1 MNAVPLDASS
11 SRASPSRLRAAHLF
25 TLVALYVAQGLPYG
39 FATTFLPIEL
49 AHRADFSYAKT
60 SAFHLAALPW
70 FLKLIWAPS
79 ADARYSARLG
89 RRRSWILPAQALLA
103 VTAFA
108 ATGLDLQGPL
118 WPVFA
123 VVALFNLW
131 AAVQDTAVDG
141 LAVEL
146 LGDRERGLGN
156 AAQVGGYKVGMLL
169 GGSGLVFIASQFD
182 TSWAIGTLGVMVASL
197 MIVPLMYREAPPPP
211 VVEAVHHHGRA
222 AMARLRGILRGRG
235 WLPAL
240 LFIGTVKTGETM
252 VAAVL
257 KPWLVRDAGFSDA
270 RAAFVVG
277 VLGGTLSLSASVL
290 GGWLAGVYG
299 RRRLMPLFGMVQS
312 LAVLSL
318 GLAVWMKAGD
328 AWLVMAIAL
337 EHVAVGLL
345 TPVLFAWMM
354 DVTDPAIG
362 ATHYTL
368 LATVELLAKTLAA
381 IFAGPLCD
389 RLGVPV
395 LMLLAGS
402 VGALPLGLWP
412 WARRV
417 PDRSAVVA

>member
-1 MNAVPLDASS
+1 MTAAPLA
-11 SRASPSRLRAAHLF
+11 ATASRLRSGHLL

-49 AHRADFSYAKT
+49 AHRPDFSYAKT

-70 FLKLIWAPS
+70 FLKLLWAPS

-89 RRRSWILPAQALLA
+89 RRRSWILPAQGLLA
-103 VTAFA
+103 ITAFA

-118 WPVFA
+118 WSIFA

-156 AAQVGGYKVGMLL
+156 AAQVGGYKIGMLL
-169 GGSGLVFIASQFD
+169 GGSGLVFVASQ
-182 TSWAIGTLGVMVASL
+182 SGSAWAIGTLGFMVALL
-197 MIVPLMYREAPPPP
+197 MLVPAAYREPAPST
-211 VVEAVHHHGRA
+211 VVESVHHHGSA
-222 AMARLRGILRGRG
+222 AMARLRALLRGRG
-235 WLPAL
+235 WVPTL

-277 VLGGTLSLSASVL
+277 VVGGTLSLAASVL

-299 RRRLMPLFGMVQS
+299 RRRLMPLLGVVQS
-312 LAVLSL
+312 LAVLAL
-318 GLAVWMKAGD
+318 GLAVFLRAGEG
-328 AWLVMAIAL
+328 WLVAAIGL

-395 LMLLAGS
+395 LMLLAGTA
-402 VGALPLGLWP
+402 GALPLGLWP
-412 WARRV
+412 WARRT
-417 PDRSAVVA
+417 AGGEITA

>member
-1 MNAVPLDASS
+1 MTSIPLAASPARV
-11 SRASPSRLRAAHLF
+11 RASHLF

-70 FLKLIWAPS
+70 FLKLLWAPS
-79 ADARYSARLG
+79 TDARYSPRLG
-89 RRRSWILPAQALLA
+89 RRRSWILPAQGLLS

-108 ATGLDLQGPL
+108 AAGLDLQGPL

-131 AAVQDTAVDG
+131 SAVQDTAVDG

-169 GGSGLVFIASQFD
+169 GGSGLVFVASQLD
-182 TSWAIGTLGVMVASL
+182 TSWAIGTLGLMVAAL
-197 MIVPLMYREAPPPP
+197 MVVPLTYREPPPTV
-211 VVEAVHHHGRA
+211 VVESVHHHGKA
-222 AMARLRGILRGRG
+222 AMARLREILSGRG
-235 WLPAL
+235 WLPTL
-240 LFIGTVKTGETM
+240 LFIGTVKMGETM

-277 VLGGTLSLSASVL
+277 VVGGTLSLAASVV

-299 RRRLMPLFGMVQS
+299 RRRLMPLLGLVQS
-312 LAVLSL
+312 FAVLAL
-318 GLAVWMKAGD
+318 GLAVWGNAGES
-328 AWLVMAIAL
+328 WLVVAIAL
-337 EHVAVGLL
+337 EHMAVGLL

-354 DVTDPAIG
+354 DVTDPTIG

-368 LATVELLAKTLAA
+368 LATTELLAKTLAA

-395 LMLLAGS
+395 LLLLAGS
-402 VGALPLGLWP
+402 VGALPLALWP
-412 WARRV
+412 WTRTTATDEASTPV
-417 PDRSAVVA
+417 